1 MNASP
6 SILSITT
13 GDGKVDGWGLKV
25 MFRRVFVLIFL
36 VGAAVQCARADSP
49 KITAVLTSS
58 EVVVGETVQ
67 LQIQIDNARASAIT
81 PRDINVPGLQIHY
94 TGESTQMTMR
104 NFSVSSSIT
113 YSYTILPERS
123 GTYKIPPQT
132 IRVGKDNLQTPEL
145 TLRVAD
151 SPRAAAGA
159 RSSRLPSGSAPTGSG
174 QNAEEKIA
182 FAELLVPKKTA
193 YVGEIIPVVLR
204 IGFNSRTQVREMAVP
219 QINGQGFTVQ
229 KLSDGEKNLETIDGQ
244 SYVVF
249 TYKTAISAAR
259 PGDFQIG
266 PVEEKADVLV
276 ARRSSGVRRRPFDPF
291 NGEDPFSDPFFS
303 MPFAGL
309 MEQHEISIQSDPVP
323 LQVKP
328 LPPKAPASFSGAIG
342 NFSMTAEAN
351 PKRVQVGDPITIKA
365 AIAGRG
371 NFDRTNAPELS
382 DEHGWHKYPPSSNFK
397 QDDDVGISGTKSFE
411 LVVSPNEKLTTIP
424 PLLFSYFDPAKER
437 YITLQSEA
445 MPIAVEGNAQ
455 PTPAAAGAASGAAA
469 RPNLA
474 GSQKPQDIL
483 HQIDEQGR
491 IAHTFAPL
499 YTRPGFWL
507 AQLFPLALV
516 LGLLGWKVQNIRA
529 SNRAALRAAQL
540 QHEKDALLRKLRRNQ
555 LTPREYFSDA
565 SRVVQLKTALKQNEI
580 EPATVD
586 AELAARVFA
595 LDPEQSERMRRLF
608 AKSDE
613 LRYSG
618 VGPGA
623 GALSSDGE
631 REALEL
637 IESLS

>member
-1 MNASP
+1 MRR
-6 SILSITT
+6 LMET
-13 GDGKVDGWGLKV
+13 L
-25 MFRRVFVLIFL
+25 RRVLFSVLLASAIAQF
-36 VGAAVQCARADSP
+36 ARGDSP

-81 PRDINVPGLQIHY
+81 PRDIEVPGLQIHY
-94 TGESTQMTMR
+94 TGESTQMMMR

-113 YSYTILPERS
+113 YSYTILPEKS

-151 SPRAAAGA
+151 SAKAKAGA
-159 RSSRLPSGSAPTGSG
+159 RGNRSASGGAPADSG
-174 QNAEEKIA
+174 QTAEEKIA

-204 IGFNSRTQVREMAVP
+204 IGFNSRTQLREMAVP

-229 KLSDGEKNLETIDGQ
+229 KLSEGEKNLETIDGQ

-266 PVEEKADVLV
+266 PVEEKANVLV

-291 NGEDPFSDPFFS
+291 SGEDPFSDPFFT

-309 MEQHEISIQSDPVP
+309 MEQHEINIKSDPVS
-323 LQVKP
+323 LEVKS
-328 LPPKAPASFSGAIG
+328 LPAGAPASFSGAIG

-371 NFDRTNAPELS
+371 NFDRMNAPELS
-382 DEHGWHKYPPSSNFK
+382 DERGWHKYPPSSNFK
-397 QDDDVGISGTKSFE
+397 QDDDVGISGTRSFE
-411 LVVSPNEKLTTIP
+411 LVVSPNEKLATIP
-424 PLLFSYFDPAKER
+424 PLVFSYFDPAKDR
-437 YITLQSEA
+437 YITLHSDA
-445 MPIAVEGNAQ
+445 MPITVEGNAQ
-455 PTPAAAGAASGAAA
+455 PTPAAAGAATGAAA
-469 RPNLA
+469 LSNLA
-474 GSQKPQDIL
+474 GGQKPQDIL
-483 HQIDEQGR
+483 HQISERGK

-499 YTRPGFWL
+499 YARSNFWL
-507 AQLFPLALV
+507 AQLFPLTLV
-516 LGLLGWKVQNIRA
+516 LGILGWKVRRMRA
-529 SNRAALRAAQL
+529 SNRAALRAARL
-540 QHEKDALLRKLRRNQ
+540 QQEKDDLLRKLRRDR
-555 LTPREYFSDA
+555 LAPRDYFSDA
-565 SRVVQLKTALKQNEI
+565 SRVVQLKTALKANNI
-580 EPATVD
+580 EPTTVD
-586 AELAARVFA
+586 AETAARVFS
-595 LDPEQSERMRRLF
+595 LDPERCERMRRLF

-618 VGPGA
+618 GGDGD
-623 GALSSDGE
+623 GAL
-631 REALEL
+631 
-637 IESLS
+637 

>member
-1 MNASP
+1 MIRR
-6 SILSITT
+6 ILLS
-13 GDGKVDGWGLKV
+13 V
-25 MFRRVFVLIFL
+25 VL
-36 VGAAVQCARADSP
+36 AVATAQFAFADPP

-81 PRDINVPGLQIHY
+81 PRNIEVPGLQIHY

-113 YSYTILPERS
+113 YSYTILPEKS

-132 IRVGKDNLQTPEL
+132 IRLGKDNLQTPEL

-151 SPRAAAGA
+151 SPRATAGA
-159 RSSRLPSGSAPTGSG
+159 RGNRTPAGGPPAGGG
-174 QNAEEKIA
+174 QPAEEKIA
-182 FAELLVPKKTA
+182 FAELLVPKKAA

-204 IGFNSRTQVREMAVP
+204 IGFNSRTQLREMAVP

-229 KLSDGEKNLETIDGQ
+229 KLSEGEKNLETIGGQ

-259 PGDFQIG
+259 PGEFQIG
-266 PVEEKADVLV
+266 PVEEKANVLV
-276 ARRSSGVRRRPFDPF
+276 ARRSSGARRRPFDPF
-291 NGEDPFSDPFFS
+291 GGEDPFSDPFFT

-309 MEQHEISIQSDPVP
+309 MEQHEINIKSDPVS
-323 LQVKP
+323 LEVKP
-328 LPPKAPASFSGAIG
+328 LPPGAPASFSGAIG

-351 PKRVQVGDPITIKA
+351 PKRVQVGDPVTIKA
-365 AIAGRG
+365 AITGRG
-371 NFDRTNAPELS
+371 NFDRMNAPELS
-382 DEHGWHKYPPSSNFK
+382 DERGWHKYPPSSNFK

-411 LVVSPNEKLTTIP
+411 LVVSPNEKLTTVP
-424 PLLFSYFDPAKER
+424 PLVFSYFDPTKDR
-437 YITLQSEA
+437 YITVQSEA
-445 MPIAVEGNAQ
+445 VPIAVEGNAQ
-455 PTPAAAGAASGAAA
+455 PTPAITGAAAAQRAAGA
-469 RPNLA
+469 
-474 GSQKPQDIL
+474 QTPQDIL
-483 HQIDEQGR
+483 HQIDERGK
-491 IAHTFAPL
+491 IVHTFAPL
-499 YTRPGFWL
+499 YARPAFWL
-507 AQLFPLALV
+507 AQLFPFAFV
-516 LGLLGWKVQNIRA
+516 AGLLGWKVQNIRA

-540 QHEKDALLRKLRRNQ
+540 QHEKDELLRKMRRNQ
-555 LTPREYFSDA
+555 LGPRDYFSDA
-565 SRVVQLKTALKQNEI
+565 SRVVQLKTALKENGI

-586 AELAARVFA
+586 AETATRVFA
-595 LDPEQSERMRRLF
+595 LNPEQSERMRRLF

-618 VGPGA
+618 GGGG
-623 GALSSDGE
+623 GALTSDGR

>member
-1 MNASP
+1 MDRS
-6 SILSITT
+6 
-13 GDGKVDGWGLKV
+13 
-25 MFRRVFVLIFL
+25 MFRRILVLGFL
-36 VGAAVQCARADSP
+36 TSAVCELALADSP

-67 LQIQIDNARASAIT
+67 LEIQIDNARTSAIT
-81 PRDINVPGLQIHY
+81 PRDIDVPGLQIHY

-113 YSYTILPERS
+113 YSYTILPEKS

-151 SPRAAAGA
+151 SPRATAGV
-159 RSSRLPSGSAPTGSG
+159 RSNRTPSGSVPAGSG
-174 QNAEEKIA
+174 QNAQEKIA
-182 FAELLVPKKTA
+182 FAELLVPKKSA

-204 IGFNSRTQVREMAVP
+204 IGFNSRTQLREMAVP
-219 QINGQGFTVQ
+219 QINGQGFTIQ
-229 KLSDGEKNLETIDGQ
+229 KLSEGEKNLETIDGQ

-266 PVEEKADVLV
+266 PVEEKANVLV

-291 NGEDPFSDPFFS
+291 GGEDPFSDPFFT

-309 MEQHEISIQSDPVP
+309 MEQHEISIKSDPVP
-323 LQVKP
+323 LQVKS
-328 LPPKAPASFSGAIG
+328 LPSGAPPTFSGAIG

-365 AIAGRG
+365 AVAGRG
-371 NFDRTNAPELS
+371 NFDRMNAPELS
-382 DEHGWHKYPPSSNFK
+382 DERGWHKYPPSSNFK

-424 PLLFSYFDPAKER
+424 PLVFSYFDPAKDR

-445 MPIAVEGNAQ
+445 VPITVEGNAQ
-455 PTPAAAGAASGAAA
+455 PTPAVAGAATGAA
-469 RPNLA
+469 PNLA
-474 GSQKPQDIL
+474 GPQKPQDIL
-483 HQIDEQGR
+483 HQISERGKIVR
-491 IAHTFAPL
+491 TFAPL
-499 YTRPGFWL
+499 YAQRGFWL

-516 LGLLGWKVQNIRA
+516 LGLVGWKVQNIRA
-529 SNRAALRAAQL
+529 SNRAALRAARL
-540 QHEKDALLRKLRRNQ
+540 QHEKDELLRKLRRKQ
-555 LTPREYFSDA
+555 LAPRDYFSDA
-565 SRVVQLKTALKQNEI
+565 SRVVQLKAALKENNI

-586 AELAARVFA
+586 AETAARVFG

-618 VGPGA
+618 GGGD
-623 GALSSDGE
+623 GALTSDGR

-637 IESLS
+637 IESLP

>member
-1 MNASP
+1 
-6 SILSITT
+6 
-13 GDGKVDGWGLKV
+13 

-36 VGAAVQCARADSP
+36 VGAAVQFACADSP

-67 LQIQIDNARASAIT
+67 LEIQIDNARASAIT
-81 PRDINVPGLQIHY
+81 PRDIEVPGLQIHY

-104 NFSVSSSIT
+104 NLSVSSSIT
-113 YSYTILPERS
+113 YSYTILPEKS
-123 GTYKIPPQT
+123 GTYTIPPQT

-151 SPRAAAGA
+151 SSRATAGRRGNRA
-159 RSSRLPSGSAPTGSG
+159 PSGSAPAGSG

-204 IGFNSRTQVREMAVP
+204 IGFNSRTQLREMAVP

-229 KLSDGEKNLETIDGQ
+229 KLSEGEKNLETIDGQ

-266 PVEEKADVLV
+266 PVEEKANVLV

-291 NGEDPFSDPFFS
+291 SGEDPFSDPFF
-303 MPFAGL
+303 MPFGGL
-309 MEQHEISIQSDPVP
+309 MEQHEISIKSDPVP
-323 LQVKP
+323 LEVKS
-328 LPPKAPASFSGAIG
+328 LPSGAPANFSGAIG
-342 NFSMTAEAN
+342 SFSMTAEAN

-371 NFDRTNAPELS
+371 NFDRMNAPELS
-382 DEHGWHKYPPSSNFK
+382 DERGWHKYPPSSNFK

-411 LVVSPNEKLTTIP
+411 LVVSPNEKLTTIA
-424 PLLFSYFDPAKER
+424 PLVFSYFDPAKDR

-445 MPIAVEGNAQ
+445 MPITVEGNAQ
-455 PTPAAAGAASGAAA
+455 ATPAAGAATGAAVA
-469 RPNLA
+469 PNLA
-474 GSQKPQDIL
+474 GPQKPQDIL
-483 HQIDEQGR
+483 HQINDRGK
-491 IAHTFAPL
+491 IVHTFAPL
-499 YTRPGFWL
+499 YAWPGFWL
-507 AQLFPLALV
+507 AQLFPLALA
-516 LGLLGWKVQNIRA
+516 LGLLGWKVQSIRA

-540 QHEKDALLRKLRRNQ
+540 QHEKDELLRKLRRKR
-555 LTPREYFSDA
+555 LAPRDYFSDA
-565 SRVVQLKTALKQNEI
+565 SRVVQLKTALKENNI

-586 AELAARVFA
+586 AETAARVFG

-608 AKSDE
+608 AKNDE

-618 VGPGA
+618 VGGD
-623 GALSSDGE
+623 GALTSDGR

-637 IESLS
+637 IESLP

>member
-1 MNASP
+1 
-6 SILSITT
+6 
-13 GDGKVDGWGLKV
+13 

-36 VGAAVQCARADSP
+36 VGAAVQFACADSP

-58 EVVVGETVQ
+58 EVVVGETVR
-67 LQIQIDNARASAIT
+67 LEIQIDNARASAIT
-81 PRDINVPGLQIHY
+81 PRDIEVPGLQIHY

-113 YSYTILPERS
+113 YSYTILPEKS

-151 SPRAAAGA
+151 SSRATAGKRGNRA
-159 RSSRLPSGSAPTGSG
+159 PSGSAPAGSG

-204 IGFNSRTQVREMAVP
+204 IGFNSRTQLREMAVP

-229 KLSDGEKNLETIDGQ
+229 KLSEGEKNLETIDGQ

-266 PVEEKADVLV
+266 PVEEKANVLV
-276 ARRSSGVRRRPFDPF
+276 ARRSSGAPRRPFDPF
-291 NGEDPFSDPFFS
+291 SGEDPFSDPFF
-303 MPFAGL
+303 MPFGGL
-309 MEQHEISIQSDPVP
+309 MEQHEISIKSDPVP
-323 LQVKP
+323 LEVKS
-328 LPPKAPASFSGAIG
+328 LPSGAPANFSGAIG
-342 NFSMTAEAN
+342 SFSMTAEAN

-371 NFDRTNAPELS
+371 NFDRMNAPELS
-382 DEHGWHKYPPSSNFK
+382 DERGWHKYPPSSNFK

-411 LVVSPNEKLTTIP
+411 LVVSPNEKLTTIA
-424 PLLFSYFDPAKER
+424 PLVFSYFDPAKDR

-445 MPIAVEGNAQ
+445 MPITVEGNAQ
-455 PTPAAAGAASGAAA
+455 AAPAAGAATGAAVA
-469 RPNLA
+469 PNLA
-474 GSQKPQDIL
+474 GPQKPQDIL
-483 HQIDEQGR
+483 HQINERGK
-491 IAHTFAPL
+491 IVHTFAPL
-499 YTRPGFWL
+499 YARAGFWL
-507 AQLFPLALV
+507 AQLFPLALA
-516 LGLLGWKVQNIRA
+516 LGLLGWKVQSIRA

-540 QHEKDALLRKLRRNQ
+540 QHEKDELLRKLRRKQ
-555 LTPREYFSDA
+555 LAPRDYFSDA
-565 SRVVQLKTALKQNEI
+565 SRVVQLKTALKENNI

-586 AELAARVFA
+586 AETAARVFG

-608 AKSDE
+608 AKNDE

-618 VGPGA
+618 VGGD
-623 GALSSDGE
+623 GALTSDGR

-637 IESLS
+637 IESLP

>member
-1 MNASP
+1 
-6 SILSITT
+6 
-13 GDGKVDGWGLKV
+13 

-36 VGAAVQCARADSP
+36 VGAAVQFACADSP

-67 LQIQIDNARASAIT
+67 LEIQIDNARASAIT
-81 PRDINVPGLQIHY
+81 PRDIEVPGLQIHY

-113 YSYTILPERS
+113 YSYTILPEKS

-132 IRVGKDNLQTPEL
+132 IRVGKDNLQTPQL

-151 SPRAAAGA
+151 SSRATAGRRGNRA
-159 RSSRLPSGSAPTGSG
+159 PSGSAPADSG

-204 IGFNSRTQVREMAVP
+204 IGFNSRTQLREMAVP

-229 KLSDGEKNLETIDGQ
+229 KLSEGEKNLETIDGQ

-266 PVEEKADVLV
+266 PVEEKANVLV

-291 NGEDPFSDPFFS
+291 SGEDPFSDPFF
-303 MPFAGL
+303 MPFGGL
-309 MEQHEISIQSDPVP
+309 MEQHEISIKSDPVP
-323 LQVKP
+323 LEVKS
-328 LPPKAPASFSGAIG
+328 LPSGAPANFSGAIG
-342 NFSMTAEAN
+342 SFSMTAEAN

-371 NFDRTNAPELS
+371 NFDRMNAPELS
-382 DEHGWHKYPPSSNFK
+382 DERGWHKYPPSSNFK

-411 LVVSPNEKLTTIP
+411 LVVSPNEKLTTIA
-424 PLLFSYFDPAKER
+424 PLVFSYFDPAKDR

-445 MPIAVEGNAQ
+445 MPITVEGNAQ
-455 PTPAAAGAASGAAA
+455 ATPAAAGAATGAAVA
-469 RPNLA
+469 PNLA
-474 GSQKPQDIL
+474 GPQKPQDIL
-483 HQIDEQGR
+483 HQINERGK
-491 IAHTFAPL
+491 IVHTFAPL
-499 YTRPGFWL
+499 YAWRGFWL
-507 AQLFPLALV
+507 AQLFPLVLA
-516 LGLLGWKVQNIRA
+516 LGLVGWKVQNIRA

-540 QHEKDALLRKLRRNQ
+540 QHEKDELLRKLRRKQ
-555 LTPREYFSDA
+555 LAPRDYFSDA
-565 SRVVQLKTALKQNEI
+565 SRVVQLKTALKENNI

-586 AELAARVFA
+586 AETATRVFG

-608 AKSDE
+608 AKNDE

-618 VGPGA
+618 VGGD
-623 GALSSDGE
+623 GALTSDGR

-637 IESLS
+637 IESLP

>member
-1 MNASP
+1 
-6 SILSITT
+6 
-13 GDGKVDGWGLKV
+13 

-36 VGAAVQCARADSP
+36 AGAAVQFACADSP

-67 LQIQIDNARASAIT
+67 LQIQIDKARASAIT
-81 PRDINVPGLQIHY
+81 PRDIEVPGLQIHY
-94 TGESTQMTMR
+94 TGESTQMMMR

-113 YSYTILPERS
+113 YSYTILPEKS

-151 SPRAAAGA
+151 SSRATAARRGNRA
-159 RSSRLPSGSAPTGSG
+159 PSGSAPAGSG

-204 IGFNSRTQVREMAVP
+204 IGFNSRTQLREMAVP

-229 KLSDGEKNLETIDGQ
+229 KLSEGEKNLETIDGQ

-266 PVEEKADVLV
+266 PVEEKANVLV

-291 NGEDPFSDPFFS
+291 SGEDPFSDPFF
-303 MPFAGL
+303 MPFGGL
-309 MEQHEISIQSDPVP
+309 MEQHEISIKSDPVP
-323 LQVKP
+323 LEVKS
-328 LPPKAPASFSGAIG
+328 LPSGAPANFSGAIG
-342 NFSMTAEAN
+342 SFSMTAEAN

-371 NFDRTNAPELS
+371 NFDRMNAPELS
-382 DEHGWHKYPPSSNFK
+382 DERGWHKYPPSSNFK

-411 LVVSPNEKLTTIP
+411 LVVSPNEKLTTIA
-424 PLLFSYFDPAKER
+424 PLVFSYFDPAKDR

-445 MPIAVEGNAQ
+445 MPITVEGNAQ
-455 PTPAAAGAASGAAA
+455 ATPAAAGAATGAVVA
-469 RPNLA
+469 PNLA
-474 GSQKPQDIL
+474 GPQKPQDIL
-483 HQIDEQGR
+483 HQINERGKIVR
-491 IAHTFAPL
+491 TFAPL
-499 YTRPGFWL
+499 YARAGFWL
-507 AQLFPLALV
+507 AQLFPLALA
-516 LGLLGWKVQNIRA
+516 LGLLGWKVQSIRA

-540 QHEKDALLRKLRRNQ
+540 QHEKDELLRKLRRKQ
-555 LTPREYFSDA
+555 LAPRDYFSDA
-565 SRVVQLKTALKQNEI
+565 SRVVQLKTALKENNI

-586 AELAARVFA
+586 AETAARVFG
-595 LDPEQSERMRRLF
+595 LDPEQSERIRRLF
-608 AKSDE
+608 AKNDE

-618 VGPGA
+618 VGGD
-623 GALSSDGE
+623 GALTSDGR

-637 IESLS
+637 IESLP

>member
-1 MNASP
+1 
-6 SILSITT
+6 
-13 GDGKVDGWGLKV
+13 
-25 MFRRVFVLIFL
+25 MFRRIFVLIFL
-36 VGAAVQCARADSP
+36 VGAAVQFACADSP

-67 LQIQIDNARASAIT
+67 LEIQIDNARASAIT
-81 PRDINVPGLQIHY
+81 PRDIEVPGLQIHY

-113 YSYTILPERS
+113 YSYTILPEKS

-132 IRVGKDNLQTPEL
+132 IRVGKDNLQTPQL

-151 SPRAAAGA
+151 SSRATAGRRGNRA
-159 RSSRLPSGSAPTGSG
+159 PSGSAPADSG

-204 IGFNSRTQVREMAVP
+204 IGFNSRTQLREMAVP

-229 KLSDGEKNLETIDGQ
+229 KLSEGEKNLETIDGQ

-266 PVEEKADVLV
+266 PVEEKANVLV

-291 NGEDPFSDPFFS
+291 SGEDPFSDPFF
-303 MPFAGL
+303 MPFGGL
-309 MEQHEISIQSDPVP
+309 MEQHEISIKSDPVP
-323 LQVKP
+323 LEVRS
-328 LPPKAPASFSGAIG
+328 LPSGAPANFSGAIG
-342 NFSMTAEAN
+342 SFSMTAEAN

-371 NFDRTNAPELS
+371 NFDRMNAPELS
-382 DEHGWHKYPPSSNFK
+382 DERGWHKYPPSSNFK

-411 LVVSPNEKLTTIP
+411 LVVSPNEKLTTIA
-424 PLLFSYFDPAKER
+424 PLVFSYFDPAKDR

-445 MPIAVEGNAQ
+445 MPITVEGNAQ
-455 PTPAAAGAASGAAA
+455 ATPAAAGAATGAAVA
-469 RPNLA
+469 PNLA
-474 GSQKPQDIL
+474 GPQKPQDIL
-483 HQIDEQGR
+483 HQINERGK
-491 IAHTFAPL
+491 IVHTFAPL
-499 YTRPGFWL
+499 YAWRGFWL
-507 AQLFPLALV
+507 AQLFPLVLA
-516 LGLLGWKVQNIRA
+516 LGLVGWKVQNIRA

-540 QHEKDALLRKLRRNQ
+540 QDEKDELLRKLRRKQ
-555 LTPREYFSDA
+555 LAPRDYFSDA
-565 SRVVQLKTALKQNEI
+565 SRVVQLKTALKENNI

-586 AELAARVFA
+586 AETAARVFG

-618 VGPGA
+618 NGGD
-623 GALSSDGE
+623 GALTSDGR

-637 IESLS
+637 IESLP

>member
-1 MNASP
+1 
-6 SILSITT
+6 
-13 GDGKVDGWGLKV
+13 
-25 MFRRVFVLIFL
+25 MFRHVFVLIFL
-36 VGAAVQCARADSP
+36 VGAAVQFACADSP

-67 LQIQIDNARASAIT
+67 LEIQIDNARASAIT
-81 PRDINVPGLQIHY
+81 PRDIEVPGLQIHY

-113 YSYTILPERS
+113 YSYTILPEKS

-151 SPRAAAGA
+151 SARATAGGRGNRA
-159 RSSRLPSGSAPTGSG
+159 PSGRAPGGSG
-174 QNAEEKIA
+174 PNAEEKIA

-204 IGFNSRTQVREMAVP
+204 IGFNSRTQLREMAVP

-229 KLSDGEKNLETIDGQ
+229 KLSEGEKNLETIDGQ

-266 PVEEKADVLV
+266 PVEEKANVLV
-276 ARRSSGVRRRPFDPF
+276 ARRSSGARRRPFDPF
-291 NGEDPFSDPFFS
+291 SGEDPFSDPFF
-303 MPFAGL
+303 MPFGGL
-309 MEQHEISIQSDPVP
+309 MEQHEISIKSDPVP
-323 LQVKP
+323 LEVKS
-328 LPPKAPASFSGAIG
+328 LPSGAPANFSGAIG
-342 NFSMTAEAN
+342 SFSMTAEAN

-371 NFDRTNAPELS
+371 NFDRMNAPELS
-382 DEHGWHKYPPSSNFK
+382 DERGWHKYPPSSNFK

-411 LVVSPNEKLTTIP
+411 LVVSPNEKLTTIA
-424 PLLFSYFDPAKER
+424 PLVFSYFDPAKDR

-445 MPIAVEGNAQ
+445 MPITVEGNAQ
-455 PTPAAAGAASGAAA
+455 ATPAAAGAATGAAVA
-469 RPNLA
+469 PNLA
-474 GSQKPQDIL
+474 GPQKPQDIL
-483 HQIDEQGR
+483 HQINERGK
-491 IAHTFAPL
+491 IVHTFAPL
-499 YTRPGFWL
+499 YAWRGFWL
-507 AQLFPLALV
+507 AQLFPLALA
-516 LGLLGWKVQNIRA
+516 LGLLGWKVQSIRA

-540 QHEKDALLRKLRRNQ
+540 QHEKDELLRKLRRKQ
-555 LTPREYFSDA
+555 LAPRDYFSDA
-565 SRVVQLKTALKQNEI
+565 SRVVQLKTALKENNI

-586 AELAARVFA
+586 AETAARVFG

-608 AKSDE
+608 AKNDE

-618 VGPGA
+618 VGGD
-623 GALSSDGE
+623 GALTSDGR

-637 IESLS
+637 IESLP